1 MPMNETRKMQILNFV
16 DSVVPGPSK
25 EVWLAGSRAEGTARA
40 GSDWDVVAFTPD
52 MSSEP
57 CKLFSSNQV
66 KEIAPGVLVELVI
79 AHPDHKNDPRPY
91 MTGLRQFGI
100 RLR

>member
-1 MPMNETRKMQILNFV
+1 MPMTEMRKRQILDFV
-16 DSVVPGPSK
+16 DSVVPGPSM
-25 EVWLAGSRAEGTARA
+25 EVWLTGSRAEGTARA
-40 GSDWDVVAFTPD
+40 NSDWDVVAFTPD

-57 CKLFSSNQV
+57 CKLFCSNQV

-91 MTGLRQFGI
+91 MTGLRQFGS

>member
-1 MPMNETRKMQILNFV
+1 MPICETVKKQILDFV

-25 EVWLAGSRAEGTARA
+25 EVWLAGSRAEGTAHA
-40 GSDWDVVAFTPD
+40 DSDWDVVAFTPD

-57 CKLFSSNQV
+57 RKLFCSNQI
-66 KEIAPGVLVELVI
+66 KKIAPGVLVELVI

-91 MTGLRQFGI
+91 MTGLRRFGI